1 MRNYRLEKPRYFI
14 NSLAK
19 GLSLLQAFAE
29 AGRALTLSEIANA
42 MEVNHTTA
50 TRLCYTLTEL
60 GFIQRD
66 DHRRYLP
73 TPKLLTLGYAFILC
87 SGQGMGFRSVHRKTE
102 IHTKGEVEMDNWLKG
117 KTAIIIGE
125 RDGVQGPSIAKCL
138 EAAGANVVYAVT
150 ECFV

>member
-1 MRNYRLEKPRYFI
+1 MRQPQAIPPYTKTPDTWICFY
-14 NSLAK
+14 SL
-19 GLSLLQAFAE
+19 
-29 AGRALTLSEIANA
+29 
-42 MEVNHTTA
+42 
-50 TRLCYTLTEL
+50 
-60 GFIQRD
+60 
-66 DHRRYLP
+66 P
-73 TPKLLTLGYAFILC
+73 
-87 SGQGMGFRSVHRKTE
+87 GQDRGFRGVHRKTE

>member
-19 GLSLLQAFAE
+19 GLALLQTFAE

-60 GFIQRD
+60 GFMQRD
-66 DHRRYLP
+66 DHRRYRP
-73 TPKLLTLGYAFILC
+73 TPKVLTLGYAFDIRW
-87 SGQGMGFRSVHRKTE
+87 SGDLIYHADHKKKLSP
-102 IHTKGEVEMDNWLKG
+102 L
-117 KTAIIIGE
+117 
-125 RDGVQGPSIAKCL
+125 
-138 EAAGANVVYAVT
+138 
-150 ECFV
+150 